1 MPVPKDKQAV
11 LRFLGMVNYLA
22 KFIKDMSEITAPLRL
37 LLRSDIEWVWDPNI
51 QSVAFEKNKGDASNC
66 ADSEIL

>member
-1 MPVPKDKQAV
+1 MGHVLTDQGLLLCERKIAAIRDMPVPIDKQAV

-37 LLRSDIEWVWDPNI
+37 FTAI
-51 QSVAFEKNKGDASNC
+51 GH
-66 ADSEIL
+66 